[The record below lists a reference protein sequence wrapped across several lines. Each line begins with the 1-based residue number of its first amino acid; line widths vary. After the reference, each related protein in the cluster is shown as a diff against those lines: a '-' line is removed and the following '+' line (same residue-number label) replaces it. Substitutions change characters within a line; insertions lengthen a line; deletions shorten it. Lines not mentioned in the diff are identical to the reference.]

1 MSRKERMD
9 CDGCIISV
17 ELLHKLA
24 SDRRIEEIKLE
35 DSVNGSQIRGCPDR
49 TREYDRWELA
59 FNDGARIQVYV

>member
-1 MSRKERMD
+1 MSRKDRMN

-24 SDRRIEEIKLE
+24 SDQRIEEIRLG
-35 DSVNGSQIRGCPDR
+35 DSVNGSQIRGCPDL